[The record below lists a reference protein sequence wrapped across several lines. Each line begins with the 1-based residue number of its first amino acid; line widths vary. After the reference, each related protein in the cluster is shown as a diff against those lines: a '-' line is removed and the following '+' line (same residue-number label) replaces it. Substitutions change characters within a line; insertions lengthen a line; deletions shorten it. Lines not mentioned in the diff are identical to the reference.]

1 MPKARSA
8 RAAQALVCGCA
19 VGVRSSARSRRV
31 LALQKQLREL
41 KEGRREMEEEANK
54 FTREI
59 HDLTERSGRVRA
71 KFAEPNSPSLMLPSL
86 GADVGGVSAVPV
98 QMWEGGIGDSAIAD
112 ECVVAGAG

>member
-1 MPKARSA
+1 MDVRWVCGRA
-8 RAAQALVCGCA
+8 RAAVAT
-19 VGVRSSARSRRV
+19 V

-71 KFAEPNSPSLMLPSL
+71 EFAEPTPVLPSL
-86 GADVGGVSAVPV
+86 G
-98 QMWEGGIGDSAIAD
+98 QMW
-112 ECVVAGAG
+112 AG

>member
-71 KFAEPNSPSLMLPSL
+71 EFAEPTLMLPSL

-112 ECVVAGAG
+112 ECVVA